1 MAVLR
6 RGFSSVNPCLRVAAT
21 VGSQLQKSA
30 PENIVT
36 FLKLWRNPKSVM
48 SDWTENAFSWKIKNL
63 ANKRKKG
70 IAEEKGFS
78 LKKRFCQAIELKN
91 ASRIL
96 CRSEA

>member
-1 MAVLR
+1 
-6 RGFSSVNPCLRVAAT
+6 
-21 VGSQLQKSA
+21 
-30 PENIVT
+30 
-36 FLKLWRNPKSVM
+36 M